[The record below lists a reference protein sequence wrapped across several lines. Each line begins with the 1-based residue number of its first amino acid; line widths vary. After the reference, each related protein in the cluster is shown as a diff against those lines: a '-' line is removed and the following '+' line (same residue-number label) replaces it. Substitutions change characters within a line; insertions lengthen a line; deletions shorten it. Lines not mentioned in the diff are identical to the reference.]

1 MEELLEMSYILSIN
15 TNITDY
21 SELMK
26 HNDFIYKIFK
36 YENKLF
42 IIDYKFVEFVTQPSI
57 TYLLTYF
64 ENYNEKYSNYLKNWY
79 KFDDSFPKFKKINI
93 ILI

>member
-1 MEELLEMSYILSIN
+1 MSYILSIN
-15 TNITDY
+15 TNINDY

-26 HNDFIYKIFK
+26 YKDFIYKIFK
-36 YENKLF
+36 YENKLY
-42 IIDYKFVEFVTQPSI
+42 IIDYKFFEFVRQSYI
-57 TYLLTYF
+57 TYFLTYF
-64 ENYNEKYSNYLKNWY
+64 ENYNEKYSNCLKNWY